1 MPRTN
6 YHVSITPPPGREATP
21 PYRDYYPVTLR
32 NGAQLNLPLQPLPG
46 GEQAIAL
53 LMSNQTPF
61 EVEKDL
67 GSLLSELAAEF
78 TAEVIVGIPTL
89 GLDYARLVARDL
101 GFPDY
106 VALGNSRK
114 FWYSDTLSV
123 PVHSVTS
130 PGANKRL
137 YLDPMLVERV
147 AGKRALIVDDVIN
160 TGGSAA
166 AAIELL
172 QIAAAE
178 VVGLCVVLIEGEAWH
193 EALTVFAPDWPDR
206 VRGLG
211 RIPIFQG
218 TAAGWVPL
226 GV

>member
-6 YHVSITPPPGREATP
+6 YHVSITPPPAREPQP
-21 PYRDYYPVTLR
+21 PYRDYYPVTLC

-61 EVEKDL
+61 EVEKQL
-67 GSLLSELAAEF
+67 GSLLSKVAAEF
-78 TAEVIVGIPTL
+78 SAEVIVGVPTL
-89 GLDYARLVARDL
+89 GLDYARIVARDL

-123 PVHSVTS
+123 PVRSVTS

-137 YLDPMLVERV
+137 YLDPMLLERV

-166 AAIELL
+166 AAIELM
-172 QIAAAE
+172 QSAAAH
-178 VVGLCVVLIEGEAWH
+178 VIGLCVVLIEGEAWK
-193 EALTVFAPDWPDR
+193 EALTPFAPDWPNR

-211 RIPIFQG
+211 AIPLFRS
-218 TAAGWVPL
+218 TAAGWIPV
-226 GV
+226 G